1 MHPDLVIFDCDGALA
16 DGKPGANT
24 IWVEVAAE

>member
-1 MHPDLVIFDCDGALA
+1 MHPDLIIFDRDGALA

-24 IWVEVAAE
+24 VWLDVVAE